1 MATAGSASQGAD
13 RGADLTPRPLV
24 VVGGGEHAAVVID
37 AARSR
42 PDAWRVVGFTDP
54 APAPGA
60 AGRLG
65 IEHLGDDSAL
75 TPGASSADA
84 GSDAT
89 EAALPDHSRP
99 WRVLGIG
106 ASSDA
111 RRRATER
118 APDRAS
124 WATVV
129 HATAWVSP
137 SASLGPGTV
146 VLAGAV
152 INAGAEVG
160 AHVIVNTRAVVEHDV
175 VVGDFAHLAPGV
187 VVGGGARIGEAA
199 FLGLGSLVRDHVAV
213 GAGAVVG
220 MGAVVLEAVP
230 DDTTVVGAPAQQRH
244 AVRG

>member
-1 MATAGSASQGAD
+1 
-13 RGADLTPRPLV
+13 
-24 VVGGGEHAAVVID
+24 VVID

-42 PDAWRVVGFTDP
+42 PDAWRVLGFTDP

-65 IEHLGDDSAL
+65 VEHLGDDSAL
-75 TPGASSADA
+75 AGEASSGDFILGVGAS
-84 GSDAT
+84 
-89 EAALPDHSRP
+89 
-99 WRVLGIG
+99 I
-106 ASSDA
+106 DA

-137 SASLGPGTV
+137 TASLGPGTV

-175 VVGDFAHLAPGV
+175 VVGDFAHLAPGA
-187 VVGGGARIGEAA
+187 VVGGGAWIGEAA
-199 FLGLGSLVRDHVAV
+199 FVGLGGLIRDHVAV
-213 GAGAVVG
+213 GARAVVG

-230 DDTTVVGAPAQQRH
+230 DDTTVVGAPAHQRH